1 MADLKATPRNSA
13 LGAIADALV
22 KARELGDRAKIP
34 FTELGLGEL
43 LLGKTPEELNEWA
56 YGNAPLRVAGRGT
69 GSLVPQLKQGRA
81 EQVADTLLALP
92 GAGPLAKASAHAVKS
107 VPGAVRHGAEQFAH
121 ASAAANPRVVK
132 KPGGNWLH
140 TEGTEYLDGLV
151 NYRDDP
157 AIGDWV
163 RGPLRRY
170 VRKDLGAET
179 DPLLKLANEG
189 IFTVPREKLSNPG
202 NWIKAHAA
210 RNRHLGGLPQPELK
224 SEGAQQWSDLADA
237 LVRPQ
242 EVGGVRTGLWDRWQE
257 LQNQLSYGG
266 EPGANSKYWPKL
278 VRHEG
283 EWLGKLPDEEKLYQ
297 FAGDEAPWT
306 LGFDRTVDALRQ
318 GMSMGDLPTH
328 LALSPE
334 KLKQMGIEK
343 AVRYQNEL
351 DTFLKNR
358 DVQELLEAGRSPIY
372 SGKRLKEFDNGY
384 YITELGLPE
393 ALTED
398 MQKLVRQNPDGTWTA
413 LTPGGKPMQRRL
425 TPGSESPLVE
435 VVEDTPERA
444 ILGGALGHE
453 GRIMDH
459 CVGGYC
465 GEVAEGR
472 TRILSLRDPEGKSH
486 VTFEIEQP
494 ADLELQR
501 RVKELQDAHTK
512 HVQEVGIDDALDFP
526 TWLEENAPEM
536 LQYGPDVFDNDAV
549 QPMVRQ
555 VYGAA
560 NSTPKDEYKALA
572 SQYLKETGLAGDAQA
587 MRNAGL
593 YPVRTRNA
601 HFTKDELR
609 QLVDEGDVDAKAVWD
624 SEFGDWE
631 AYKEGGLVETDD
643 FAYPG
648 MF

>member
-1 MADLKATPRNSA
+1 M
-13 LGAIADALV
+13 
-22 KARELGDRAKIP
+22 
-34 FTELGLGEL
+34 
-43 LLGKTPEELNEWA
+43 
-56 YGNAPLRVAGRGT
+56 
-69 GSLVPQLKQGRA
+69 
-81 EQVADTLLALP
+81 
-92 GAGPLAKASAHAVKS
+92 
-107 VPGAVRHGAEQFAH
+107 
-121 ASAAANPRVVK
+121 
-132 KPGGNWLH
+132 
-140 TEGTEYLDGLV
+140 
-151 NYRDDP
+151 
-157 AIGDWV
+157 
-163 RGPLRRY
+163 
-170 VRKDLGAET
+170 
-179 DPLLKLANEG
+179 
-189 IFTVPREKLSNPG
+189 
-202 NWIKAHAA
+202 
-210 RNRHLGGLPQPELK
+210 
-224 SEGAQQWSDLADA
+224 
-237 LVRPQ
+237 
-242 EVGGVRTGLWDRWQE
+242 
-257 LQNQLSYGG
+257 
-266 EPGANSKYWPKL
+266 
-278 VRHEG
+278 
-283 EWLGKLPDEEKLYQ
+283 GKLPDEEKLYQ

-425 TPGSESPLVE
+425 TPGTESPLVD

-444 ILGGALGHE
+444 ILGGMLGHE

-526 TWLEENAPEM
+526 SWLEENAPEM

-555 VYGAA
+555 VFGAA

-572 SQYLKETGLAGDAQA
+572 GQYLKEIGLTGDDAA

-601 HFTKDELR
+601 YFTEDELR
-609 QLVDEGDVDAKAVWD
+609 QLVNEGDVDAMDTWQRYIID
-624 SEFGDWE
+624 NTDG
-631 AYKEGGLVETDD
+631 YKEGGLAEADDD

>member
-1 MADLKATPRNSA
+1 MAELKATPRNSA
-13 LGAIADALV
+13 LGAIADALMR
-22 KARELGDRAKIP
+22 ARELGDKAKIP

-43 LLGKTPEELNEWA
+43 VFGKTPEELNEWS

-81 EQVADTLLALP
+81 EQVADTMFTLP
-92 GAGPLAKASAHAVKS
+92 GAGPLAKASARAVKS

-140 TEGTEYLDGLV
+140 SEGTEYLDELV
-151 NYRDDP
+151 NRGDNP

-179 DPLLKLANEG
+179 DPLLKLADEG
-189 IFTVPREKLSNPG
+189 ISPLPESRLAYVD
-202 NWIKAHAA
+202 NWTTQAAA
-210 RNRHLGGLPQPELK
+210 RNRAKSGLQQPSLSPRQQAWADNVDSRVLPQEL
-224 SEGAQQWSDLADA
+224 
-237 LVRPQ
+237 
-242 EVGGVRTGLWDRWQE
+242 GGVRTGLGDRWKD
-257 LQNQLSYGG
+257 LQTILSYGRVPG
-266 EPGANSKYWPKL
+266 ESNSYWPKL
-278 VRHEG
+278 VRREG

-297 FAGDEAPWT
+297 FAGDEAPFH
-306 LGFDRTVDALRQ
+306 LGFDRTVNALRQ
-318 GMSMGDLPTH
+318 GMSMGDLPPH

-358 DVQELLEAGRSPIY
+358 DVQELLEAGRSPVY
-372 SGKRLKEFDNGY
+372 GGRRLKEFDNGY

-413 LTPGGKPMQRRL
+413 LTPSGKPMQRRL

-486 VTFEIEQP
+486 VTFEVEQP

-501 RVKELQDAHTK
+501 KVKELQDAHTK

-526 TWLEENAPEM
+526 SWLEENAPEM
-536 LQYGPDVFDNDAV
+536 MRYGPDVFDNDAV

-572 SQYLKETGLAGDAQA
+572 SQYLKEAGLTGDDYA

-593 YPVRTRNA
+593 
-601 HFTKDELR
+601 E
-609 QLVDEGDVDAKAVWD
+609 LVDGEWVPTKVG
-624 SEFGDWE
+624 G
-631 AYKEGGLVETDD
+631 YKDGGLVETDD